1 MKTQKKHVANE
12 ATPEAAAVKTAAQ
25 NIETET
31 VNENGTPETTPTAA
45 AEHTPEAE
53 TPTAPE
59 TQNTTPT
66 AAAEQVPTQ
75 AAATQ
80 TTPPQPQRA
89 ETFEEIQKR
98 LEIELARLNQ
108 KKRLAQHRE
117 TFINSMGS
125 LQIYIDALQNENEI
139 ETKSGKITFKILERE
154 AYNGNASFTDYF
166 SITNTDLIHKFC
178 KMLYNE
184 MSEKKAELEKQ
195 LLTA

>member
-1 MKTQKKHVANE
+1 MKNQKKHVANE
-12 ATPEAAAVKTAAQ
+12 ATPEAAAVETAAQ

-31 VNENGTPETTPTAA
+31 VNVNGTPETTPTAA

-80 TTPPQPQRA
+80 TTQPQPQKA
-89 ETFEEIQKR
+89 ETIEELQKR
-98 LEIELARLNQ
+98 LDVELARLTH
-108 KKRLAQHRE
+108 KKTLARHRE

-125 LQIYIDALQNENEI
+125 LQIYIDELKNETEF
-139 ETKSGKITFKILERE
+139 ETQSGKISFSVLTTDN
-154 AYNGNASFTDYF
+154 YNRANFTESF
-166 SITNTDLIHKFC
+166 SISNTDLIGKFC
-178 KMLYNE
+178 NMLLNE
-184 MSEKKAELEKQ
+184 MQKKKTALEIE